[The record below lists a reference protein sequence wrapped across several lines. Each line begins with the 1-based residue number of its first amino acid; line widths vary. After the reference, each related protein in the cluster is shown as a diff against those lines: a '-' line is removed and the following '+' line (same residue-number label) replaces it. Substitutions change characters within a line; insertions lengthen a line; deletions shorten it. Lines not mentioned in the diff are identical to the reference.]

1 MFNPQ
6 RIKADFPIFKNLP
19 QLIYLDS
26 AASSFKPQLVL
37 DKLNEYYT
45 NYPVNISRG
54 IYKLS
59 EKATQE
65 YEGARKKVAQ
75 FINAETSEE
84 IIFTRNTTESIN
96 LVMYAWGMPNIKKG
110 DEIVITIMEHHANFV
125 TWQQLCKFTGAR
137 LKIAKLRKDYTLDTD
152 DLLSKITPLTKLV
165 AFTHVSNVL
174 GTINPVAA
182 LIKQIKARN
191 PHCLILVDGAQ
202 AIPHLP
208 VDIAELGCDFYVFSS
223 HKMLRPTGTGVLWGR
238 YELLDQL
245 KPFQYGGE
253 MIQAVYRDRTE
264 FQPPPHKFEAGT
276 PDIAGVIGLGAA
288 VDYLNQLGM
297 QAVRMHEQEMVAYGS
312 EQLAQVKGLHI
323 IGPTDPKIRGGV
335 LTFTI
340 DKIHAHDIAQ
350 VLDSNNICIRSGHHC
365 AMPLHIELGLVAT
378 ARASVHVFTSKSDID
393 ALMAGL
399 MKVKKLFS

>member
-110 DEIVITIMEHHANFV
+110 DEIVLTEMEHHSNIV
-125 TWQQLCKFTGAR
+125 PWQEY
-137 LKIAKLRKDYTLDTD
+137 AKEK
-152 DLLSKITPLTKLV
+152 
-165 AFTHVSNVL
+165 
-174 GTINPVAA
+174 G
-182 LIKQIKARN
+182 LIIKY
-191 PHCLILVDGAQ
+191 I
-202 AIPHLP
+202 
-208 VDIAELGCDFYVFSS
+208 
-223 HKMLRPTGTGVLWGR
+223 KM
-238 YELLDQL
+238 D
-245 KPFQYGGE
+245 
-253 MIQAVYRDRTE
+253 
-264 FQPPPHKFEAGT
+264 KFEYLKAKPDIIGDAMNIPLKNESMETHWHIYPLAGIAAGT
-276 PDIAGVIGLGAA
+276 
-288 VDYLNQLGM
+288 Y
-297 QAVRMHEQEMVAYGS
+297 YGN
-312 EQLAQVKGLHI
+312 
-323 IGPTDPKIRGGV
+323 
-335 LTFTI
+335 LTY
-340 DKIHAHDIAQ
+340 
-350 VLDSNNICIRSGHHC
+350 R
-365 AMPLHIELGLVAT
+365 
-378 ARASVHVFTSKSDID
+378 
-393 ALMAGL
+393 
-399 MKVKKLFS
+399 LFPR

>member
-223 HKMLRPTGTGVLWGR
+223 HKMLGPTGTGVLWGR

>member
-45 NYPVNISRG
+45 NYLVNISRG

-223 HKMLRPTGTGVLWGR
+223 HKMLGPTGTGVLWGR